1 MKKLLHLL
9 LCAGLSCYPADS
21 SEQSGTSSGQ
31 AACPH
36 FSWETTLGTV
46 VALDRPA
53 STPLLWQVSGYY
65 NLSRR
70 WAIGAEIALRGKL
83 QLLLNAGYA
92 FQELE
97 RLKGYSDDHDHFP
110 SNSGNA

>member
-9 LCAGLSCYPADS
+9 FCAGLSCYPAGS
-21 SEQSGTSSGQ
+21 SEQSGTSVRTGRLP
-31 AACPH
+31 ALLMGNDP
-36 FSWETTLGTV
+36 GTA

-70 WAIGAEIALRGKL
+70 WAVGAGTGISVL
-83 QLLLNAGYA
+83 
-92 FQELE
+92 
-97 RLKGYSDDHDHFP
+97 
-110 SNSGNA
+110 

>member
-21 SEQSGTSSGQ
+21 SEQSGISPGQ

-36 FSWETTLGTV
+36 LSWATTLGTS
-46 VALDRPA
+46 VALDRSA

-70 WAIGAEIALRGKL
+70 WAIGAGIALRGKL
-83 QLLLNAGYA
+83 KLLLNAGYE

-97 RLKGYSDDHDHFP
+97 RLKGYSDDLFP
-110 SNSGNA
+110 SNSRNA